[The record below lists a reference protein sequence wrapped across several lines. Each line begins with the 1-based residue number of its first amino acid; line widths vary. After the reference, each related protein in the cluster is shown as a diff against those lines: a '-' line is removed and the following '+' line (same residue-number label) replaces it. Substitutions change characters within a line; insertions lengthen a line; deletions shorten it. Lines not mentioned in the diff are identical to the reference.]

1 MPDIQP
7 LTDDVAQIKDILLGT
22 HVQQIEDEQA
32 AFVEVFET
40 KISRDAEF
48 AEQYKDLVHSRE
60 LRPSMKADLD
70 NSLLTVCQQAKDA
83 AKDIR
88 EMHSELQ
95 AYNEY
100 KRNKKDTWEAKRQ
113 AYADE
118 MRNKQQAFDASHRKE
133 LDKLDE
139 KYAKLTRESIY
150 VNLVGADSW
159 RYQ

>member
-1 MPDIQP
+1 MDQ
-7 LTDDVAQIKDILLGT
+7 LTILP
-22 HVQQIEDEQA
+22 Q
-32 AFVEVFET
+32 
-40 KISRDAEF
+40 
-48 AEQYKDLVHSRE
+48 
-60 LRPSMKADLD
+60 
-70 NSLLTVCQQAKDA
+70 
-83 AKDIR
+83 
-88 EMHSELQ
+88 
-95 AYNEY
+95 Y

-150 VNLVGADSW
+150 ANLVGADSW